1 MPRSEA
7 MKWSM
12 RAPTFAA
19 NIVSEWR
26 GGNRAGLARLLIVV
40 LAVLAAATFATSIMT
55 GAADASLSNVVHW
68 LVGAEGADQALSVRD
83 RIIILD
89 IRLPRAVL
97 GLLVGAALAVSGVV
111 MQGLFRNPLA
121 DPGLVGVSSGASLGA
136 VLLIVL
142 GSSVFGPLFALVGFY
157 ALPIAAFLGGLAT
170 TLLLYRIATRGGQTS
185 VATMLLAGIALGA
198 LTGAVTG
205 VLIFIADDKQL
216 RDLTFW
222 GLGSLAGANWTK
234 ILAAAPIIL
243 MSLAVV
249 PILARGLNA
258 ITLGEAA
265 AFHMG
270 VPVQRLKNVS
280 ILSVA
285 AATGASVAVS
295 GGIGFVGIVVPHL
308 LRLVIGPDHRYL
320 LPASALLGGTMLI
333 FADMLARTIV
343 APAELPIGI
352 ITAFVGA
359 PFFLWILLRGRSNM
373 GL

>member
-7 MKWSM
+7 IGGTGGPALASN
-12 RAPTFAA
+12 FAHSRQKGDRSG
-19 NIVSEWR
+19 V
-26 GGNRAGLARLLIVV
+26 ARVLIAALVV
-40 LAVLAAATFATSIMT
+40 LAVATFATSIMT
-55 GAADASLSNVVHW
+55 GAADASLGNVFGW
-68 LVGAEGADQALSVRD
+68 LVGETAADQTLSMRD

-97 GLLVGAALAVSGVV
+97 GMLVGAALAVSGVV

-136 VLLIVL
+136 VLVIVL
-142 GSSVFGPLFALVGFY
+142 GSTMLGPVFALVGFY
-157 ALPIAAFLGGLAT
+157 ALPLGAFLAGLAT
-170 TLLLYRIATRGGQTS
+170 TLLLYRIATRSGQTS

-198 LTGAVTG
+198 LANAVTG
-205 VLIFIADDKQL
+205 VLVFIADDKQL

-234 ILAAAPIIL
+234 ILAAGPIIL
-243 MSLAVV
+243 VSLSVV
-249 PILARGLNA
+249 PFLARGLNA

-270 VPVQRLKNVS
+270 VSVQRLKNIA

-333 FADMLARTIV
+333 FADMVARTIV
-343 APAELPIGI
+343 SPAELPIGI

-359 PFFLWILLRGRSNM
+359 PFFLWVLLRGRSNM